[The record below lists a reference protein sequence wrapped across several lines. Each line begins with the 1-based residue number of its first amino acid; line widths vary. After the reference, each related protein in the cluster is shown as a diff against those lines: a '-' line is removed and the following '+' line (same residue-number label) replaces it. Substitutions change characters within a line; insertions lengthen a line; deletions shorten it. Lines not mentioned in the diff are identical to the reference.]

1 MKGDLPGKGD
11 DPLGT
16 PQILLDAYA
25 ASSCPVKTHN
35 AFDPTVTIPAVDAGA
50 RLTELFDGAQQ
61 FEAVVLEQLIIRC
74 RGRVVDLRLLAAEPP
89 SVQTTACV
97 AAMESGAAVIIAGR
111 LPVDGPGHRVGRPDL
126 LVRAADSPSGMPAY
140 HPAAVKWHRI
150 IERARPPGQE
160 NASSSAGKAGPA
172 PYSGHDQATVCYST
186 LTEPSPAAAAP
197 LPGYT
202 LRLGSRASDFVQLA
216 HHHRML
222 QACGFAA
229 TPARAAVIGN
239 DGLQPAPVLAW
250 ADLDRP
256 SVRTFSRSHPD
267 GWRFRSLLERYDFE
281 QAFRVSIAEVAL
293 RQTGD
298 PDVDPA
304 PVVRPIVNRECGR
317 CHWWEHCRP
326 QLNPEDV
333 SLRIDKGALDSR
345 EIVTLRRHGIDTIT
359 DLAGMDVDE
368 LLTWYLPE
376 VTHRSGAELRLR
388 TAARRARMLLDGR
401 WFDRQSSG
409 PIEVPTADVEIDF
422 DIESAADG
430 RVYLW
435 GFLVQQADGPGAVS
449 IPGGTPPEPSGVY
462 HEFSRFADLDDAA
475 EVELAREAFEWL
487 RSVIDEGG
495 PVVVFH
501 YSGYEVA
508 KIRSLA
514 DRAADPL
521 LDWAAGYAEERFVDL
536 LEIVKDHY
544 FGVAGLG
551 LKLMAR
557 HAGFSWRD
565 EEPGGLN
572 SQIWFAEAVHAE
584 TPNARAAAR
593 QRVLDYNE
601 DDVLATARLR
611 TWLRAQ

>member
-1 MKGDLPGKGD
+1 
-11 DPLGT
+11 
-16 PQILLDAYA
+16 
-25 ASSCPVKTHN
+25 VKTHN
-35 AFDPTVTIPAVDAGA
+35 AFDPTVAIPAVEAGG

-61 FEAVVLEQLIIRC
+61 FEAVVLEQLISQC
-74 RGRVVDLRLLAAEPP
+74 RGRVVDLRLLSSEPRAE
-89 SVQTTACV
+89 QTRACV
-97 AAMESGAAVIIAGR
+97 AAMASGAAVIIAGL
-111 LPVDGPGHRVGRPDL
+111 LPVDEPGHRVGRPDL
-126 LVRAADSPSGMPAY
+126 LVRGADSLTGSPTY
-140 HPAAVKWHRI
+140 HPASVKCHKI
-150 IERARPPGQE
+150 IERALPPSTE
-160 NASSSAGKAGPA
+160 NHQP
-172 PYSGHDQATVCYST
+172 ATVCYST
-186 LTEPSPAAAAP
+186 LADPAPSAAAP
-197 LPGYT
+197 LVGHT
-202 LRLGSRASDFVQLA
+202 LRLGWRAADFVQLA
-216 HHHRML
+216 HYHRML

-250 ADLDRP
+250 ADLDHP

-267 GWRFRSLLERYDFE
+267 GWRLRSLLERYDFE
-281 QAFRVSIAEVAL
+281 LGFRVSIAEVA
-293 RQTGD
+293 RQQTGNPDTD
-298 PDVDPA
+298 PP
-304 PVVRPIVNRECGR
+304 PVVHPIVNAECGR

-345 EIVTLRRHGIDTIT
+345 EIVTLRRHGIGTIT
-359 DLAGMDVDE
+359 DLAGVDLDE

-376 VTHRSGAELRLR
+376 VTHRSGAELRIR

-401 WFDRQSSG
+401 WFDRETSG
-409 PIEVPTADVEIDF
+409 PIEVPSGDIEIDF
-422 DIESAADG
+422 DIESAANG

-435 GFLVQQADGPGAVS
+435 GFLVQPAGGP
-449 IPGGTPPEPSGVY
+449 GVY
-462 HEFSRFADLDDAA
+462 HEFSRFTDLDDAD

-487 RSVIDEGG
+487 RSVVETGG
-495 PVVVFH
+495 RVVVFH

-514 DRAADPL
+514 DRAGDPL
-521 LDWAAGYAEERFVDL
+521 LDWAAGYAEEQFVDL
-536 LEIVKDHY
+536 LEIVKNHY

-572 SQIWFAEAVHAE
+572 SQVWFAEAVHAE
-584 TPNARAAAR
+584 GQPDRAAAR

-601 DDVLATARLR
+601 DDVLATAHLR

>member
-1 MKGDLPGKGD
+1 MNGNFLGKGD
-11 DPLGT
+11 DPFEP

-35 AFDPTVTIPAVDAGA
+35 AFDPTVTIPAVEAGA

-61 FEAVVLEQLIIRC
+61 FEAVVLEQLITRC

-89 SVQTTACV
+89 SVQTRACV
-97 AAMESGAAVIIAGR
+97 AAMESGAAVVIAGL

-126 LVRAADSPSGMPAY
+126 LVRGADSPGGRPAY
-140 HPAAVKWHRI
+140 HPAAVKWHKI

-160 NASSSAGKAGPA
+160 NASFSGVEGGRA
-172 PYSGHDQATVCYST
+172 PSPGHEQATVCYSA
-186 LTEPSPAAAAP
+186 LTDPSPAAAVP

-202 LRLGSRASDFVQLA
+202 LRLGSRATDFVQLA
-216 HHHRML
+216 HHQRML
-222 QACGFAA
+222 QACGFAGI
-229 TPARAAVIGN
+229 PARAAVIGN

-267 GWRFRSLLERYDFE
+267 GWRLRSLLERYDFE
-281 QAFRVSIAEVAL
+281 QAFRVSIAEVAR

-298 PDVDPA
+298 PDIDPA

-326 QLNPEDV
+326 QLNAEDV

-359 DLAGMDVDE
+359 DLAGVDLDV

-376 VTHRSGAELRLR
+376 VTHRSGAEMRLR

-401 WFDRQSSG
+401 WFDRESSG
-409 PIEVPTADVEIDF
+409 QIEVPTADLEIDF

-435 GFLVQQADGPGAVS
+435 GFLVQQAGGPG
-449 IPGGTPPEPSGVY
+449 IY
-462 HEFSRFADLDDAA
+462 HEFSRFADLDDAG

-536 LEIVKDHY
+536 LEIVKNHY

-572 SQIWFAEAVHAE
+572 SQIWFDEAVHAE
-584 TPNARAAAR
+584 TPPARAAAR

-611 TWLRAQ
+611 AWLRAQ

>member
-1 MKGDLPGKGD
+1 VSPSIFKGD
-11 DPLGT
+11 DPLEPPRKT
-16 PQILLDAYA
+16 VLLDAYA

-35 AFDPTVTIPAVDAGA
+35 AFDPTVAIPAVEAGG

-61 FEAVVLEQLIIRC
+61 FEAVVLEQLISQC
-74 RGRVVDLRLLAAEPP
+74 RGRVVDLRLLSSEPRAE
-89 SVQTTACV
+89 QTRACV
-97 AAMESGAAVIIAGR
+97 AAMASGAAVIIAGL
-111 LPVDGPGHRVGRPDL
+111 LPVDEPGHRVGRPDL
-126 LVRAADSPSGMPAY
+126 LVRGADSLTGSPTY
-140 HPAAVKWHRI
+140 HPASVKWHKI
-150 IERARPPGQE
+150 IERALPPSTE
-160 NASSSAGKAGPA
+160 N
-172 PYSGHDQATVCYST
+172 HQRATVCYST
-186 LTEPSPAAAAP
+186 LADPAPSAAAP
-197 LPGYT
+197 LVGHT
-202 LRLGSRASDFVQLA
+202 LRLGWRAADFVQLA
-216 HHHRML
+216 HYHRML

-250 ADLDRP
+250 ADLDHP

-267 GWRFRSLLERYDFE
+267 GWRLRSLLERYDFE
-281 QAFRVSIAEVAL
+281 VGFRVSIAEVAL
-293 RQTGD
+293 QQTGNPETD
-298 PDVDPA
+298 PP
-304 PVVRPIVNRECGR
+304 PVVHPIVNAECGR

-345 EIVTLRRHGIDTIT
+345 EIVTLRRHGIGTIT
-359 DLAGMDVDE
+359 DLAGVDLDE

-376 VTHRSGAELRLR
+376 VTHRSGAELRIR

-401 WFDRQSSG
+401 WFDRETSG
-409 PIEVPTADVEIDF
+409 PIDVPSADIEIDF
-422 DIESAADG
+422 DIESAANG

-435 GFLVQQADGPGAVS
+435 GFLVQPAGGP
-449 IPGGTPPEPSGVY
+449 GVY
-462 HEFSRFADLDDAA
+462 HEFSRFTDLDDAD
-475 EVELAREAFEWL
+475 EVELARDAFEWL
-487 RSVIDEGG
+487 RSVVETGG
-495 PVVVFH
+495 RVVVFH

-514 DRAADPL
+514 DRWADPL
-521 LDWAAGYAEERFVDL
+521 LDWAAGYAEEQFVDL
-536 LEIVKDHY
+536 LEIVKNHY

-572 SQIWFAEAVHAE
+572 SQVWFAEAVHAE
-584 TPNARAAAR
+584 GQPDRAAAR

-601 DDVLATARLR
+601 DDVLATAHLR